1 MKALVDRASREEV
14 VITVWQTRD
23 QAEAISGMREWQDLV
38 SRLTEDL
45 DTLPQVNIFE
55 LALAA

>member
-23 QAEAISGMREWQDLV
+23 QAEAVSGMREWQDLK
-38 SRLTEDL
+38 SRWSEDL
-45 DTLPQVNIFE
+45 NTPPQVRIFE